1 MRQTK
6 GSIGIALVAAFVLA
20 LQSALAVAAAPVQRD
35 IFGNP
40 ICADG
45 SGGQSPGGGHD
56 GEHLPDCCLLL
67 CASASPTAA
76 DAPAPMVW
84 PPIVRADRTIAP
96 ATSQVAARQNRR
108 TPANPRAPPAAA

>member
-1 MRQTK
+1 MPALLAVLIALLLRGGIAEGYMIGTDQT
-6 GSIGIALVAAFVLA
+6 GSIT
-20 LQSALAVAAAPVQRD
+20 VQL
-35 IFGNP
+35 
-40 ICADG
+40 C
-45 SGGQSPGGGHD
+45 SGRTMVMPMPGHPGGDHD

-67 CASASPTAA
+67 CASASPTVA

-84 PPIVRADRTIAP
+84 PPIVRADKTIAP